1 MSSKPKPINGGE
13 SPKSQA
19 QWMRFNA
26 TNAGKVK
33 SVNGGTSKS

>member
-19 QWMRFNA
+19 KWMLLNA
-26 TNAGKVK
+26 TSAVKVK
-33 SVNGGTSKS
+33 SVTGGTSKS